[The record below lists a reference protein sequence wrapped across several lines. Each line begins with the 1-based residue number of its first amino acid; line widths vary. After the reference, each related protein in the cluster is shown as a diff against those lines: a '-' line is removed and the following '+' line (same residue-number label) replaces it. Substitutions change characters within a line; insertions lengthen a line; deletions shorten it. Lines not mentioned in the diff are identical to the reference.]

1 VATWPIH
8 VVSDPDRPVGA
19 TVAVR
24 RGDDLSELSTN
35 WALATADL
43 LSEAAPW
50 RTFRWYRG
58 QKHYSGTY
66 WSSTEAGHVIYES
79 RLELTRLLYADF
91 DGSVRRIVAQPF
103 HLTATVERRTRR
115 HVPDFL
121 LITAQG
127 PIVVDVKPLAKL
139 ENPRVRFTLEWTRN
153 LVERRGWRYEI
164 WSEPPTTELANIRFL
179 AGFRNPQLFVDELLD
194 DICQHGPEC
203 LTLGDLLDM
212 RVDGPAVLMR
222 GAVFHLLWKQQFAV
236 DLTER
241 LTRSSVLT
249 RRTTS

>member
-1 VATWPIH
+1 VATWHIH

-24 RGDDLSELSTN
+24 RGDDLSELSTD

-66 WSSTEAGHVIYES
+66 RSSTEAKHVIYES

-103 HLTATVERRTRR
+103 HLTATVERRTRNR
-115 HVPDFL
+115 LGAPTVKLAVIGGCKGGSHSIEAGRLV
-121 LITAQG
+121 
-127 PIVVDVKPLAKL
+127 VVDHIPSLTPASCC
-139 ENPRVRFTLEWTRN
+139 
-153 LVERRGWRYEI
+153 RR
-164 WSEPPTTELANIRFL
+164 
-179 AGFRNPQLFVDELLD
+179 
-194 DICQHGPEC
+194 
-203 LTLGDLLDM
+203 
-212 RVDGPAVLMR
+212 
-222 GAVFHLLWKQQFAV
+222 
-236 DLTER
+236 
-241 LTRSSVLT
+241 
-249 RRTTS
+249 